1 MVHGLLNVLAMSLG
15 LVDLV
20 LVGATSFLL
29 ARTARRT
36 GPQPADDGAQQWRAT
51 PPIVLMTEE
60 VRPPAGAGDLQRAIA
75 DARRNDRDF
84 YPEGVERAAAECF
97 RLVHTALVM
106 RDAGHIRSRL
116 TPEVYGVLNDHA
128 RHLKASGCF
137 RHVERLEIDVA
148 RLTELWQERGHEFAT
163 VHLVSRLIDYTTDE
177 RGVVT
182 AGSKTAPA
190 YVTQGWTFTRP
201 MGPYA
206 WRLAAIEQ
214 R

>member
-1 MVHGLLNVLAMSLG
+1 MSLG

-29 ARTARRT
+29 ARTAQRT
-36 GPQPADDGAQQWRAT
+36 GPDAADDGTRQWRAT
-51 PPIVLMTEE
+51 TPIVLMPEE
-60 VRPPAGAGDLQRAIA
+60 VRPPAGASDLKRAIV
-75 DARRNDRDF
+75 DARRSDRDF

-116 TPEVYGVLNDHA
+116 TPEVYGVLNGHA
-128 RHLKASGCF
+128 RHLTGTGRF

-148 RLTELWQERGHEFAT
+148 RLTELWQERGQDFAT
-163 VHLVSRLIDYTTDE
+163 VHLVSRLIDYTTD
-177 RGVVT
+177 GGGAVI

>member
-1 MVHGLLNVLAMSLG
+1 MSLG

-29 ARTARRT
+29 ARTGQRSR
-36 GPQPADDGAQQWRAT
+36 PQPATEAGRQWQAT
-51 PPIVLMTEE
+51 TPIILMPEE
-60 VRPPAGAGDLQRAIA
+60 VHPPAGASDLRRAIA
-75 DARRNDRDF
+75 DVRKSDRDF

-106 RDAGHIRSRL
+106 RDAGNIRSRL
-116 TPEVYGVLNDHA
+116 TPETYGELNGHA
-128 RHLKASGCF
+128 RHLKAMGRF
-137 RHVERLEIDVA
+137 RHVERLQIDEA
-148 RLTELWQERGHEFAT
+148 RLTELWQERGQDFAT

-177 RGVVT
+177 GGAVIG
-182 AGSKTAPA
+182 GSKTVLVH
-190 YVTQGWTFTRP
+190 VTQDWTFTRP